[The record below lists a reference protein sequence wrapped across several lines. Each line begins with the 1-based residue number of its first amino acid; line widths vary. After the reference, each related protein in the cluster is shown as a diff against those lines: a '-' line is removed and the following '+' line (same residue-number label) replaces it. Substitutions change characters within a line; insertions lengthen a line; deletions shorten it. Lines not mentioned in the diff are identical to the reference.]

1 MQSGFQRHAS
11 EDALERYS
19 LGVASEAEAEPFE
32 EHLLVCPECQD
43 RLAEMD
49 LFVRATRLAARN
61 LQERPETRWGLLP
74 HLAIPRRVWIAAMAG
89 LATVLASAGLW
100 SLLRPGSVQPV
111 TVGLASVRGHEQPFG
126 ARAPAGRPLRLQ
138 LDAAGLPEGPHYRL
152 EIVAAN
158 GRAVH
163 EAAVQGAGGAL
174 EATVPSLSPG
184 RYWVRLYS
192 LAPQPVLLREF
203 GLTAE

>member
-1 MQSGFQRHAS
+1 MQSSFQGHAS

-19 LGVASEAEAEPFE
+19 LGSASEAEAEAFE

-49 LFVRATRLAARN
+49 VFVRATRLAARN

-74 HLAIPRRVWIAAMAG
+74 HLAFPRRVWISAMAG

-100 SLLRPGSVQPV
+100 SLLRPGNVQPV
-111 TVGLASVRGHEQPFG
+111 TVGLASVRGHDQPFG

-138 LDAAGLPEGPHYRL
+138 LDAAGLPEEPPYRV
-152 EIVAAN
+152 EIVDAN
-158 GRAVH
+158 GRTVHEVAVPGAGESL
-163 EAAVQGAGGAL
+163 EAAV
-174 EATVPSLSPG
+174 PSLRPG

-192 LAPQPVLLREF
+192 PAAPRVLLREF
-203 GLTAE
+203 GLTAQ